1 MKWLLPVALALAL
14 AAGAAGARR
23 DAAEDVRG
31 LHAAMERLHPNLY
44 HSTSR
49 DEFRAFVDRLV
60 ERAPRLSRDELLV
73 EVMRLA
79 ALPGEKEGHAGVF
92 PLDESH
98 RTPLRLYP
106 LRLYRFADGLFV
118 VRAIDRSL
126 VGSRVV
132 AVDGLPLAEVE
143 AKVRPLS
150 NRDNE
155 LSLIARLPFYLLTA
169 EVLHGLG
176 ISATA
181 DSATFTLESRDG
193 VRRDVQLEPVPA
205 SRYASALWVFD
216 ALLPPGVPE
225 SRLPVLLRT
234 RNRPHALRTL
244 DRGRVVY
251 AAYNSV
257 IYPGLLPDR
266 LVRLARRRKVRR
278 VVVDLRLN
286 GGGDNTQYSEFVDAL
301 RSRAVNRPGRLVV
314 LIGRNTFSAA
324 ANFAAVVDR
333 STRARFLGEPTGGSP
348 NTYSN
353 QRQIQLPT
361 LGWSV
366 YVSTW
371 YTRVVPDDGRVAV
384 AADVQVP
391 VTSTDFFAGR
401 DPVLRAALTLR

>member
-23 DAAEDVRG
+23 DAADDVRS
-31 LHAAMERLHPNLY
+31 LHAEMERLHPNLC

-49 DEFRAFVDRLV
+49 EAFRAFVADVV

-79 ALPGEKEGHAGVF
+79 ALPGEREGHAGVL
-92 PLDESH
+92 PLDELH
-98 RTPLRLYP
+98 RTRLRLYP

-118 VRAIDRSL
+118 VRAIDRGL

-132 AVDGLPLAEVE
+132 AVEGVPVAEVE

-176 ISATA
+176 IAATA
-181 DSATFTLESRDG
+181 DSATFTLESRDEARRE
-193 VRRDVQLEPVPA
+193 VRLEPVPA
-205 SRYASALWVFD
+205 SRYSSALGVFE

-266 LVRLARRRKVRR
+266 LVRLARKRKVRR
-278 VVVDLRLN
+278 VMIDLRL
-286 GGGDNTQYSEFVDAL
+286 AL
-301 RSRAVNRPGRLVV
+301 R
-314 LIGRNTFSAA
+314 
-324 ANFAAVVDR
+324 
-333 STRARFLGEPTGGSP
+333 
-348 NTYSN
+348 
-353 QRQIQLPT
+353 
-361 LGWSV
+361 
-366 YVSTW
+366 
-371 YTRVVPDDGRVAV
+371 
-384 AADVQVP
+384 
-391 VTSTDFFAGR
+391 
-401 DPVLRAALTLR
+401 